1 MSPGPLPTL
10 ITRFCKLDVW
20 LWSWTRTEFWLY
32 FEKIVL
38 FQSEGSVWE
47 GHWRGNAF
55 TFGNLMWERCY
66 KPGAV
71 PGPLLEFSFHN
82 HIKVRNRF
90 CPGRIVHQGV
100 TDTDTLMA
108 GHWHAAP
115 GLWSHPCHGS
125 SDLGKVR
132 SVDTW
137 HSPGV
142 LGLVSG
148 LSSLSLIGWW
158 RSSLINTLLSITNTH
173 SCHPQLSLNIDT
185 RFTFPGSWNSSVLL
199 QVMFVAIEWV
209 EPRNLNSLPGPLS
222 MPTLSSQSN
231 LMLLSILMIL
241 PMPICGPV
249 IRIKTCSEMYWNYSR
264 YVKNRGL
271 EV

>member
-1 MSPGPLPTL
+1 MPLPLVTW
-10 ITRFCKLDVW
+10 C
-20 LWSWTRTEFWLY
+20 
-32 FEKIVL
+32 
-38 FQSEGSVWE
+38 
-47 GHWRGNAF
+47 
-55 TFGNLMWERCY
+55 ERD
-66 KPGAV
+66 AINQERS

-142 LGLVSG
+142 LWLVSV
-148 LSSLSLIGWW
+148 LSSRSLIGWW

-185 RFTFPGSWNSSVLL
+185 RFTFPGSWNSSILL
-199 QVMFVAIEWV
+199 HVMFVASCDRMSWTEKLEFLAWAPFNANVVIAI
-209 EPRNLNSLPGPLS
+209 
-222 MPTLSSQSN
+222 QSN
-231 LMLLSILMIL
+231 VVINFNDSADANLWPCDSDKNLFRNVLKLFK
-241 PMPICGPV
+241 ICE
-249 IRIKTCSEMYWNYSR
+249 K
-264 YVKNRGL
+264 
-271 EV
+271 

>member
-1 MSPGPLPTL
+1 MYGRVIDGAMPLPLVTWCERDAINQERSPDLCWNSAFTITL
-10 ITRFCKLDVW
+10 K
-20 LWSWTRTEFWLY
+20 
-32 FEKIVL
+32 
-38 FQSEGSVWE
+38 SEIDFVQAALCIR
-47 GHWRGNAF
+47 GHWH
-55 TFGNLMWERCY
+55 W
-66 KPGAV
+66 
-71 PGPLLEFSFHN
+71 H
-82 HIKVRNRF
+82 
-90 CPGRIVHQGV
+90 
-100 TDTDTLMA
+100 LMA

-148 LSSLSLIGWW
+148 LSSLSLIGWS
-158 RSSLINTLLSITNTH
+158 RSSLINNLLSITNTH